1 MSGDKSKKGGYG
13 LRNILDCEMEKDAAA
28 SEASL
33 ASGQDGDR
41 GEGLGWLRDAVSSVL
56 VAEMATLRTELK
68 SDFKAFG
75 TEFREDVKKQMA
87 ELSKELNQ
95 RLHEMAD
102 QVEEMTGRLKH
113 VEDNMAD
120 SERWDI
126 GVRDTL
132 VQLLENQRALQEK
145 VSDMEG
151 RARRKNI
158 RIYGV
163 PENSEGSS
171 VTTFVENLIK
181 EHLGEDFGPDR
192 ALGIERA
199 HRALGPKPP
208 PNAPPRSIIVRF
220 LRFSVKEE
228 ILRTA
233 WNKGVHI
240 QNKRVY
246 FDHDYSLEV
255 QKRRREY
262 IPVKKALKDNGIRFQ
277 TPLSKMRVFYASGNV
292 LYNTASQAAED
303 LRKRG
308 IAVGKITL
316 GNQTNRMTEDTIKQL
331 LPWETQTAHCGGGF
345 QQHVR
350 EKLQAFRREQEKV
363 PADE

>member
-1 MSGDKSKKGGYG
+1 
-13 LRNILDCEMEKDAAA
+13 
-28 SEASL
+28 
-33 ASGQDGDR
+33 
-41 GEGLGWLRDAVSSVL
+41 
-56 VAEMATLRTELK
+56 
-68 SDFKAFG
+68 
-75 TEFREDVKKQMA
+75 
-87 ELSKELNQ
+87 
-95 RLHEMAD
+95 
-102 QVEEMTGRLKH
+102 
-113 VEDNMAD
+113 MAD

-126 GVRDTL
+126 GVKDTL

-181 EHLGEDFGPDR
+181 NQLGEDFGPDC
-192 ALGIERA
+192 ALGIE
-199 HRALGPKPP
+199 HRTLGPKPP

-240 QNKRVY
+240 QNKWVY

-262 IPVKKALKDNGIRFQ
+262 IPVKKALKDSGIRFQ
-277 TPLSKMRVFYASGNV
+277 TPLRKMRVFYASGSV
-292 LYNTASQAAED
+292 LYNTVTQAAED

-316 GNQTNRMTEDTIKQL
+316 GSQINSMTEDTIKQL
-331 LPWETQTAHCGGGF
+331 LPWETQTAHRGGHF
-345 QQHVR
+345 QQQVR
-350 EKLQAFRREQEKV
+350 EKLKAFRREQEKV